1 MATSPQAPASSA
13 GAHLLSQSWAGASRP
28 AVRGLGN
35 ENATFGAPRE
45 RESFTTTRGRFLR
58 HMQESQVRGERVG
71 DGVSLFFS
79 PEPDASPS

>member
-1 MATSPQAPASSA
+1 MSPGWPLTTSPQAPASAA

-45 RESFTTTRGRFLR
+45 RESFT
-58 HMQESQVRGERVG
+58 SARGEIPQTHAGESGARG
-71 DGVSLFFS
+71 AK
-79 PEPDASPS
+79 EC